1 VSPRTAAVIVTHN
14 SEKFLPALLASIAS
28 QTQQPDVIL
37 AIDDNST
44 DRTIEIL
51 NDQAITV
58 HPATTT
64 ATDTTTRIAQN
75 FVQGVQLAMNGG
87 AEIVILSDHDDT
99 WHRNRVQHQ
108 VAFLDANPTTAF
120 LASDGNT
127 TGTQTIR
134 STFPVP
140 ENFNDLPP
148 TDQWRYAAKHSIAT
162 GGASALRPSK
172 LSTITVPSGWL
183 HDRWWS
189 LRAVREHGIAIDP
202 TVVIDYRISPDQ
214 QVGLDTNHQ
223 GNPITWALK
232 KITQA
237 PTTFKKMRD
246 IANLL
251 GEKKATR

>member
-1 VSPRTAAVIVTHN
+1 MSPRTAAVIVTHN
-14 SEKFLPALLASIAS
+14 SEQFLPELLASITS
-28 QTQQPDVIL
+28 QTQQPDVIF

-44 DRTIEIL
+44 DSTIEIL
-51 NDQAITV
+51 NQHVISV
-58 HPATTT
+58 HAATTT
-64 ATDTTTRIAQN
+64 ATDKTTRIARN
-75 FVQGVQLAMNGG
+75 FVQGVQLAMKGG
-87 AEIVILSDHDDT
+87 AEIVILGDHDDT
-99 WHRNRVQHQ
+99 WHPRRVQHQ

-140 ENFNDLPP
+140 KNFNDLLP

-162 GGASALRPSK
+162 GGASALRPSR
-172 LSTITVPSGWL
+172 LSTLAVPNGWL

-189 LRAVREHGIAIDP
+189 LRAVREHCMAIDP

-223 GNPITWALK
+223 GNPVTWAFK
-232 KITQA
+232 KVTQA

-251 GEKKATR
+251 GEEKTTH